1 MKEKFNRVLTIFS
14 ERLTYR
20 HWVVQAGLVSGILGL
35 LVFAGLSTKENNDN
49 YVPIDTVQ
57 VVVAKQDIAPKTI
70 IKESMVEL
78 REVPTSMVADDTVK
92 DIGDI
97 VDKPAKVDGYKNGWL
112 YGRDSSGVPGYQYRY
127 YRYYR
132 SSRFC

>member
-1 MKEKFNRVLTIFS
+1 MREKFNRVWTIFS

-20 HWVVQAGLVSGILGL
+20 HWVVLAGLVSGILGL

-97 VDKPAKVDGYKNGWL
+97 VDKPARVEILKDDIISTRKVLTDIKMVGFTG
-112 YGRDSSGVPGYQYRY
+112 
-127 YRYYR
+127 
-132 SSRFC
+132 